1 MIPSSEP
8 SRISASDSCFLK
20 RLAPSVVYC
29 VYKPVKSTHYQQYMR
44 FSFKLFLIVNVD
56 KITLQMTVN
65 LEPWSAK
72 LKKKDMLSICGFC
85 FLAEPLNYWACADFD
100 FQTKHDKKK
109 LKAIYS

>member
-65 LEPWSAK
+65 LEP
-72 LKKKDMLSICGFC
+72 
-85 FLAEPLNYWACADFD
+85 
-100 FQTKHDKKK
+100 
-109 LKAIYS
+109 